1 MGSKLEEVISKYEK
15 NLNSSPGDSVLQYLN
30 EGESFLI
37 DTTDYLLRVTKR
49 NGRAEVA
56 LVEIPVP

>member
-15 NLNSSPGDSVLQYLN
+15 KLNSSPGDSVLEYLN

-37 DTTDYLLRVTKR
+37 DTSDYLLRVTKR